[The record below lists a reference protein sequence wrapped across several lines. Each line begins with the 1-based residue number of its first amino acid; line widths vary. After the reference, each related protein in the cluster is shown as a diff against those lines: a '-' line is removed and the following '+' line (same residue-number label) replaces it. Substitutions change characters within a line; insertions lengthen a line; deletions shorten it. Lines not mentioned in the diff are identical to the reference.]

1 MKIEVKDILAGNVRS
16 LAKAI
21 TLIESKKEQHKTEA
35 TRLLEELTPHSGKSI
50 RIGISGVPGVGK
62 STFIEAFGL
71 YLISRGHK
79 VSVLAV
85 DPSSPVSGGSILG
98 DKTRMEK
105 LSQSDKAYIR
115 PTPTDGSLGGV
126 SRRTKEAMIICE
138 SAGYDITLVETV
150 GVGQSEYE
158 VSNMVDFFLVLMVPS
173 AGDELQGIK
182 KGIIEISDMLVINK
196 ADGDLKTL
204 AEISKQGYENAL
216 HIVEKKS
223 DWSPKVLTC
232 SALHNQGIEEIWKNI
247 LDFKEVKNK
256 SGNWEKKRKDQNL
269 KWFESLLTEN
279 LLEHIRSNE
288 SLKKE
293 LEKFQR
299 DIIDQKAFVPN
310 AVASLLSKVFSNT

>member
-1 MKIEVKDILAGNVRS
+1 MKINAKDILEGNIRS

-21 TLIESKKEQHKTEA
+21 TLIESKKNEHKDA
-35 TRLLEELTPHSGKSI
+35 ASNLLEELTPHSGKSI

-71 YLISRGHK
+71 FLISQGHR

-85 DPSSPVSGGSILG
+85 DPSSPISGGSILG

-105 LSQSDKAYIR
+105 LSQNENAYIR

-126 SRRTKEAMIICE
+126 SKRTKEAIILCE
-138 SAGYDITLVETV
+138 SAGFDITLVETV

-182 KGIIEISDMLVINK
+182 KGIIEISDLLVINK
-196 ADGDLKTL
+196 ADGDLLNL
-204 AEISKQGYENAL
+204 AKISQQGYENAL
-216 HIVEKKS
+216 HIMSKKS
-223 DWSPKVLTC
+223 EWVTKVLTC
-232 SALHNQGIEEIWKNI
+232 SALHSEGMEEIWKSI
-247 LDFKEVKNK
+247 KEFQDIQKKNK
-256 SGNWEKKRKDQNL
+256 LWDEKRKQQNL

-279 LLEHIRSNE
+279 LLQHIQSNPVLDLE
-288 SLKKE
+288 LKKTKQNI
-293 LEKFQR
+293 LNHQS
-299 DIIDQKAFVPN
+299 FVPI
-310 AVASLLSKVFSNT
+310 AVKALLSKVFTDS

>member
-1 MKIEVKDILAGNVRS
+1 VKINAKDILEGNIRS

-21 TLIESKKEQHKTEA
+21 TLIESKKNEHKDA
-35 TRLLEELTPHSGKSI
+35 ASNLLEELTPHSGKSI

-71 YLISRGHK
+71 FLISQGHR

-85 DPSSPVSGGSILG
+85 DPSSPISGGSILG

-105 LSQSDKAYIR
+105 LSQNENAYIR

-126 SRRTKEAMIICE
+126 SKRTKEAIILCE
-138 SAGYDITLVETV
+138 SAGFDITLVETV

-182 KGIIEISDMLVINK
+182 KGIIEISDLLVINK
-196 ADGDLKTL
+196 ADGDLLNL
-204 AEISKQGYENAL
+204 AKISQQGYENAL
-216 HIVEKKS
+216 HIMSKKS
-223 DWSPKVLTC
+223 EWVTKVLTC
-232 SALHNQGIEEIWKNI
+232 SALHSEGMEEIWKSI
-247 LDFKEVKNK
+247 KEFQGIQKKNK
-256 SGNWEKKRKDQNL
+256 LWDEKRKQQNL

-279 LLEHIRSNE
+279 LLQHIQSNPVLDLE
-288 SLKKE
+288 LKKTKQNI
-293 LEKFQR
+293 LNHQS
-299 DIIDQKAFVPN
+299 FVPS
-310 AVASLLSKVFSNT
+310 AVKALLSKVFTDS

>member
-1 MKIEVKDILAGNVRS
+1 MKINAKDILEGNIRS

-21 TLIESKKEQHKTEA
+21 TLIESKKNEHKDA
-35 TRLLEELTPHSGKSI
+35 ASNLLEELTPHSGKSI

-71 YLISRGHK
+71 FLISQGHR

-85 DPSSPVSGGSILG
+85 DPSSPISGGSILG

-105 LSQSDKAYIR
+105 LSQNENAYIR

-126 SRRTKEAMIICE
+126 SKRTKEAIILCE
-138 SAGYDITLVETV
+138 SAGFDITLVETV

-182 KGIIEISDMLVINK
+182 KGIIEISDLLVINK
-196 ADGDLKTL
+196 ADGDLLNL
-204 AEISKQGYENAL
+204 AKISQQGYENAL
-216 HIVEKKS
+216 HIMSKKS
-223 DWSPKVLTC
+223 EWVTKVLTC
-232 SALHNQGIEEIWKNI
+232 SALHSEGMEEIWKSI
-247 LDFKEVKNK
+247 KEFQGIQKKNK
-256 SGNWEKKRKDQNL
+256 LWDEKRKQQNL

-279 LLEHIRSNE
+279 LLQHIQSNPVLDLE
-288 SLKKE
+288 LKKTKQNI
-293 LEKFQR
+293 LNHQS
-299 DIIDQKAFVPN
+299 FVPS
-310 AVASLLSKVFSNT
+310 AVKALLSKVFTDS